1 MSNEEESR
9 PTTNEQSGPA
19 INDNVET
26 QVDIAP
32 ATPANESEHSIALS
46 SKPAT
51 AEEKPPNDNQ
61 LENIENATADN
72 IIDIPNSSSS
82 NPDGGAVKISGD
94 IEPVNET
101 EVPPE
106 APAVETT
113 GQNDSVQIKE
123 HDETKGNQPTE
134 DPPIVAEQTE
144 RTPEVSREEIEKL
157 PSTDDASTNDES
169 VHNEED
175 NVPFEPEVK
184 DAYNE
189 RNSTSHMPRAS
200 IIKSDLRKWRN
211 KKYLGGFRSRRTGVE
226 FFHAEAQTTTPQ
238 EIQAMSRR
246 LSYHRDTQ
254 TVYISNNTSQ
264 TLKEN
269 SSQMTKPGVY
279 VGVEKDYYIKPRK
292 YITAAEDHAMRVE
305 KATIIQCFVRQAQAR
320 VMAKEL
326 RKARDEKIRAKLEKD
341 RRRQQLIEKKRI
353 ADNERRLHPKT
364 DKDFEILYSGLE
376 HWRQQE
382 TTRINKLKLIEPARL
397 AALADLLDQESAL
410 LQKIDKLKIEANE
423 ENKTKAT
430 IRLLEKMASPKK
442 WLCRD
447 GKIVQVDTPNIIR
460 ARELR
465 DLYHAL
471 NFPLLTIDERLQILL
486 HVKFTAKE
494 FDCNLTREIVDLID
508 REGDLISR
516 GRNERSLEGLR
527 KRICNLFLQFIQSPE
542 FNPEMAS
549 HIKLARL
556 SNEPWKEAAVYYC
569 RGCTKYKSST
579 EFYLSTTLTHLGK
592 CKDCSMK
599 ENLSVQ
605 KTDDSTYGTML
616 KLIRL
621 QESNKKKLMDQSE
634 KLHALSLLQESDI
647 RYLVDVIW
655 NKKSA
660 ISGNKNIDDLILTRW
675 DKNEELSPW
684 NCVLLT
690 KSEAITH
697 DCQSHP
703 DEIYSTEFRNKVF
716 QKQLLARQHFG
727 QLPAMAKYLSENY
740 REEDGRLMPIHSIT
754 V

>member
-1 MSNEEESR
+1 MSNEESPQLTNDDSR
-9 PTTNEQSGPA
+9 PITSEA
-19 INDNVET
+19 AVEDNGS
-26 QVDIAP
+26 II
-32 ATPANESEHSIALS
+32 PANESEHSIALS
-46 SKPAT
+46 SKPPTANEGNQNSPDTNPNEKLTSENTINAT
-51 AEEKPPNDNQ
+51 IPSPDALEGVKLSPDSEPVTEKLATEDAKPQIEQASESKEDAAVP
-61 LENIENATADN
+61 ETREENAHFVITQMDDDKEPAEALPNNVESEAAAD
-72 IIDIPNSSSS
+72 
-82 NPDGGAVKISGD
+82 GA
-94 IEPVNET
+94 
-101 EVPPE
+101 
-106 APAVETT
+106 
-113 GQNDSVQIKE
+113 
-123 HDETKGNQPTE
+123 
-134 DPPIVAEQTE
+134 
-144 RTPEVSREEIEKL
+144 EKL
-157 PSTDDASTNDES
+157 PERDETSTNDES
-169 VHNEED
+169 VHLSD
-175 NVPFEPEVK
+175 DIPSYEPPAK
-184 DAYNE
+184 DIQNE
-189 RNSTSHMPRAS
+189 RNSTSHMLRAS

-211 KKYLGGFRSRRTGVE
+211 KKYLGGFKSRRTGAE
-226 FFHAEAQTTTPQ
+226 FFHAESQTTTPQ
-238 EIQAMSRR
+238 EIQAM
-246 LSYHRDTQ
+246 
-254 TVYISNNTSQ
+254 
-264 TLKEN
+264 
-269 SSQMTKPGVY
+269 TKPGVY
-279 VGVEKDYYIKPRK
+279 VGVGKDYTIKPRK

-305 KATIIQCFVRQAQAR
+305 KATIIQCFVRQVQAR
-320 VMAKEL
+320 VLAKSL
-326 RKARDEKIRAKLEKD
+326 RKARDEKLIAKLEKD
-341 RRRQQLIEKKRI
+341 RRRHQLIEKKRI

-364 DKDFEILYSGLE
+364 DRDFEILYSGLE

-423 ENKTKAT
+423 ENKTKGT

-556 SNEPWKEAAVYYC
+556 SSDPWKEAAVYYC

-621 QESNKKKLMDQSE
+621 QESNKRKSMDQE
-634 KLHALSLLQESDI
+634 DQLHALSLLQESDI

-660 ISGNKNIDDLILTRW
+660 ISGNKNVDDLILTRW

-690 KSEAITH
+690 KSEAVTH
-697 DCQSHP
+697 DCHSQP
-703 DEIYSTEFRNKVF
+703 DNIYSTEFRNKVF

-740 REEDGRLMPIHSIT
+740 REEDGRMKPINP
-754 V
+754 VVV